1 MPRIQE
7 LPAEL
12 VLAFLRY
19 LVALPDIQASAR
31 VCRYWAGCL
40 AHPSIRRS
48 LELVWLGPRRG
59 TDRDHRAEWLFPR
72 ELAERVPTLDRVLK
86 VYAWGLPE
94 LRVEHNINATIWRAL
109 TLCTTLQDLILGC
122 NQLVALPPEIGR
134 LTALN
139 PLALDNNQLAAL
151 PTEILALGPHV
162 VHR

>member
-1 MPRIQE
+1 MRADVSMAPVQE

-31 VCRYWAGCL
+31 TCWHWTRCL

-86 VYAWGLPE
+86 VYAWGLSE
-94 LRVEHNINATIWRAL
+94 LRVERGVDASTWRAL
-109 TLCTTLQDLILGC
+109 TLCTTLQDLSLGYK
-122 NQLVALPPEIGR
+122 QLKALPPEI
-134 LTALN
+134 
-139 PLALDNNQLAAL
+139 LALD
-151 PTEILALGPHV
+151 PRVIY
-162 VHR
+162 R